1 MVSSRSTA
9 TLSPCT
15 TLNTPSGSPASC
27 HSRASHSAA
36 VGTFS
41 EGLRTTVLPA
51 AMATGK
57 NHIGTMAGKLNGLIT
72 ATGPSGWR
80 TECTSTPVEAFSVNE
95 PLSRCGI
102 PQANSTTT
110 SWPRATSPAASASTL
125 PCSAVM
131 IAASSGARAFSS
143 SRKANSTWVRRASE
157 ASRQAGKASAAAAT
171 TWSTSSVVARGTDPV
186 TAPVAGLVTSPQPP
200 GCPAYSWPALQW
212 VSTVGASSA
221 VVCAVGLRVSVTVS
235 PAVVRRRAA
244 SMLAAGGRV
253 GGRRNVRRARCA
265 LRSVRAHRRLRP
277 RPARRPRRPP
287 EVVGA
292 TALDRPVRWV
302 HVSERLDGADLLDG
316 GELVLATGLLIE
328 TRADGAERLVRD
340 LEDAGAAGLLV
351 ELLPGRETAERLVRA
366 AAARSRMPVVLLH
379 RRVRF
384 VEVTEVV
391 HSALVAGHLA
401 RVEAQQRA
409 HELFT
414 ELSLRAADPPEV
426 VASAARTTGHPVVL
440 EDLAGRVLVVEPL
453 DHPVHEVLQDL
464 AVPTPRRP
472 VAGGDRGHRRA
483 GPGPA
488 AGRHGTR
495 AATDPALTAMVLD
508 RAAQTLA
515 INEMTR
521 RDQGVLARQ
530 ARATC
535 LDELRAGLLVGAAAQ
550 ARAAA
555 LGLTPRAR
563 SCPWPC
569 GSPTTARRR
578 RRTSSA
584 APGRCSTPSR
594 TRRPRPGPA
603 CSPPPAGRTCSPRS
617 CPGLPGRRRRLRAP
631 PGRRAAT
638 GPASRRR
645 ADPRLAGAGP
655 GTGPGV
661 AWWMGVGDPEADL
674 LAAVAALDGA
684 VHVADSAASIPD
696 LVPRPFH
703 RADDVRVRG
712 VLATLAD
719 DPVARAFVV
728 AELGD
733 LRLPERAEDLRLL
746 EQYLELGGSKTELA
760 RRTFL
765 SRPTLYAR
773 LRRLSAELGA
783 SLDAGESR
791 TSLHVAVLL
800 LRQEQARSRGRA

>member
-1 MVSSRSTA
+1 MHTV
-9 TLSPCT
+9 
-15 TLNTPSGSPASC
+15 AS
-27 HSRASHSAA
+27 
-36 VGTFS
+36 
-41 EGLRTTVLPA
+41 VLD
-51 AMATGK
+51 
-57 NHIGTMAGKLNGLIT
+57 
-72 ATGPSGWR
+72 
-80 TECTSTPVEAFSVNE
+80 
-95 PLSRCGI
+95 
-102 PQANSTTT
+102 
-110 SWPRATSPAASASTL
+110 L
-125 PCSAVM
+125 P
-131 IAASSGARAFSS
+131 
-143 SRKANSTWVRRASE
+143 
-157 ASRQAGKASAAAAT
+157 
-171 TWSTSSVVARGTDPV
+171 
-186 TAPVAGLVTSPQPP
+186 
-200 GCPAYSWPALQW
+200 
-212 VSTVGASSA
+212 
-221 VVCAVGLRVSVTVS
+221 
-235 PAVVRRRAA
+235 VVR
-244 SMLAAGGRV
+244 AGQ
-253 GGRRNVRRARCA
+253 
-265 LRSVRAHRRLRP
+265 
-277 RPARRPRRPP
+277 P
-287 EVVGA
+287 EVVGGDG
-292 TALDRPVRWV
+292 ALDRPVRWV

-328 TRADGAERLVRD
+328 ARADGAERLVRD

-351 ELLPGRETAERLVRA
+351 ELLPGRESAERLVRA

-453 DHPVHEVLQDL
+453 DHPVHEVLRDL
-464 AVPTPRRP
+464 AAPDVPGERWREVTVGTRGRP
-472 VAGGDRGHRRA
+472 WARLRADTTRGA
-483 GPGPA
+483 GP
-488 AGRHGTR
+488 
-495 AATDPALTAMVLD
+495 DPALTAMVLD

-535 LDELRAGLLVGAAAQ
+535 LDELRAGLLDGAAAQ
-550 ARAAA
+550 ARSAA
-555 LGLTPRAR
+555 LGLDTTGAFLPVAVRVDHDGAGTPEDVQ
-563 SCPWPC
+563 
-569 GSPTTARRR
+569 
-578 RRTSSA
+578 RRTWALLDTLEDA
-584 APGRCSTPSR
+584 AAGAGTSLLASPGRQDLLTAVVALASPDDADACAHR
-594 TRRPRPGPA
+594 LAAGLRPGP
-603 CSPPPAGRTCSPRS
+603 S
-617 CPGLPGRRRRLRAP
+617 
-631 PGRRAAT
+631 
-638 GPASRRR
+638 
-645 ADPRLAGAGP
+645 AGP
-655 GTGPGV
+655 G
-661 AWWMGVGDPEADL
+661 WWMGVGEPTADL

-719 DPVARAFVV
+719 DPVARAFVA

-733 LRLPERAEDLRLL
+733 LRLPERADDLRLL

-800 LRQEQARSRGRA
+800 LRQEQARARGRG